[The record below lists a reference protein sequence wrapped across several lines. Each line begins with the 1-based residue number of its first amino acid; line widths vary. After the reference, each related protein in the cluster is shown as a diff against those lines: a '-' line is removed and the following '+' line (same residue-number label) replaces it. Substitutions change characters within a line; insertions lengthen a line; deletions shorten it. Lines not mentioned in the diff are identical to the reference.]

1 MYRFASQVSAS
12 RIVGVNLVILCLV
25 SLTGHCTVASYAQ
38 ESMPVLNDPELQVE
52 LTTEELIDP
61 TTMAFVGP
69 DDILVLEK
77 STGAVQRIIN
87 GQMLP
92 EPILD
97 VNVNEKDERG
107 MLGIAVSKQ
116 NVTTGSLTYVFLYYT
131 EAEEDGGD
139 PLGNRLYRYE
149 LVDDKLINPKL
160 LLDVPY
166 LPGPAHNGGALKIGP
181 DNSVYVTVGE
191 LIETKY
197 NGNDYNTLAQNYAN
211 GKQPDGRAGI
221 LRVTQDG
228 RIVNGK
234 GILGD
239 NHPLNM
245 YYAYG
250 IRNSFGLDFDPLTGN
265 LWDTENGPKFGDEI
279 NLVEPGFNSGWSKLA
294 GAWNVNMETNEEG
307 NRAINKG
314 EQQFSEPNSLVEFG
328 GHGKYSAPEFTW
340 EDNIAPTAIEFLD
353 SDKLGE
359 QYTNDMLVGSFL
371 EGNIYHFDLTS
382 NRSGLELDNML
393 QDKIANSPEEVEGIL
408 FGKGFGTITDI
419 EVSPD
424 GNLYV
429 LTGIRSDN
437 GKLYRISPSE

>member
-1 MYRFASQVSAS
+1 M
-12 RIVGVNLVILCLV
+12 IICLV
-25 SLTGHCTVASYAQ
+25 SLTGYHPIANYAQ
-38 ESMPVLNDPELQVE
+38 ESMPTLNDPKLQVE
-52 LTTEELIDP
+52 LITEKIIDP

-77 STGAVQRIIN
+77 NTGIVKRIVN
-87 GQMLP
+87 GQMLD

-97 VNVNEKDERG
+97 VNVDGKDERG
-107 MLGIAVSKQ
+107 MLGIAIDTNSDVS
-116 NVTTGSLTYVFLYYT
+116 YVFLYYT

-139 PLGNRLYRYE
+139 AVGNRLYRYE
-149 LVDDKLINPKL
+149 LVGNELVNPKL
-160 LLDVPY
+160 LLDLPY
-166 LPGPAHNGGALKIGP
+166 LPGPAHNGGIVKIGP
-181 DNSVYVTVGE
+181 DNNIYVTVGE

-197 NGNDYNTLAQNYAN
+197 NENDYNTLAQNYAN
-211 GKQPDGRAGI
+211 GKQPDGRGGI

-228 RIVNGK
+228 QIVNGK

-250 IRNSFGLDFDPLTGN
+250 IRNSFGMDFDPVTGN
-265 LWDTENGPKFGDEI
+265 VWDTENGPKFGDEI

-294 GAWNVNMETNEEG
+294 GVWNVNMETNEEG
-307 NRAINKG
+307 DRAINEG
-314 EQQFSEPNSLVEFG
+314 EQQFSEPNNLVDFDRRGE
-328 GHGKYSAPEFTW
+328 YSPPEFTW
-340 EDNIAPTAIEFLD
+340 EDNIAPTAIKFLD

-359 QYTNDMLVGSFL
+359 QYTNDIFVGSFL
-371 EGNIYHFDLTS
+371 EGSIYHFDLTS

>member
-1 MYRFASQVSAS
+1 MYHFAS
-12 RIVGVNLVILCLV
+12 RIPDLRIMGVDLVIICLV
-25 SLTGHCTVASYAQ
+25 SLTGYHTIASHAQ
-38 ESMPVLNDPELQVE
+38 ESMPVLNDLELQVE
-52 LTTEELIDP
+52 LITAEITDP
-61 TTMAFVGP
+61 TTMAFIGP

-77 STGAVQRIIN
+77 NSGAVQRIVN

-97 VNVNEKDERG
+97 VNVDGRDERG
-107 MLGIAVSKQ
+107 LLGIAVSK
-116 NVTTGSLTYVFLYYT
+116 NLPDNNTYVFLYYT
-131 EAEEDGGD
+131 EAKEDGGD
-139 PLGNRLYRYE
+139 PIGNRLYRYE
-149 LVDDKLINPKL
+149 LVDNKLINPKL
-160 LLDVPY
+160 LLDLPY
-166 LPGPAHNGGALKIGP
+166 LPGPAHNGGTVKIGP

-191 LIETKY
+191 MIETKY
-197 NGNDYNTLAQNYAN
+197 NENDYNTLAQNHAN
-211 GKQPDGRAGI
+211 GKQPDGRGGI

-228 RIVNGK
+228 QIVNGK

-250 IRNSFGLDFDPLTGN
+250 IRNSFGMDFDPLTGN

-294 GAWNVNMETNEEG
+294 GVWNVNMETNEEG
-307 NRAINKG
+307 NRAINKA
-314 EQQFSEPNSLVEFG
+314 EQQIIEPHNLVDFG
-328 GHGKYSAPEFTW
+328 GRGKYSPPEFTW
-340 EDNIAPTAIEFLD
+340 EDNIAPTAMKFLA

-359 QYTNDMLVGSFL
+359 QYTNDMFVGSFL
-371 EGNIYHFDLTS
+371 EGNIYQFDLTS

-408 FGKGFGTITDI
+408 LGKGFGTITDI

-429 LTGIRSDN
+429 LTGIRSDS

>member
-1 MYRFASQVSAS
+1 M
-12 RIVGVNLVILCLV
+12 IICLV
-25 SLTGHCTVASYAQ
+25 SLTGYHPIANYAQ
-38 ESMPVLNDPELQVE
+38 ESMPTLNDPKLQVE
-52 LTTEELIDP
+52 LITEKIIDP

-77 STGAVQRIIN
+77 NTGIVKRIVN
-87 GQMLP
+87 GQMLD

-97 VNVNEKDERG
+97 VNVDGKDERG
-107 MLGIAVSKQ
+107 MLGIAIDTNSDVS
-116 NVTTGSLTYVFLYYT
+116 YVFLYYT

-139 PLGNRLYRYE
+139 AVGNRLYRYE
-149 LVDDKLINPKL
+149 LVGNELVNPKL
-160 LLDVPY
+160 LLDLPY
-166 LPGPAHNGGALKIGP
+166 LPGPAHNGGIVKIGP
-181 DNSVYVTVGE
+181 DNNIYVTVGE

-197 NGNDYNTLAQNYAN
+197 NENDYNTLAQNYAN
-211 GKQPDGRAGI
+211 GKQPDGRGGI

-228 RIVNGK
+228 QIVNGK

-250 IRNSFGLDFDPLTGN
+250 IRNSFGMDFDPVAGN
-265 LWDTENGPKFGDEI
+265 VWDTENGPKFGDEI

-294 GAWNVNMETNEEG
+294 GVWNVNMETNEEG
-307 NRAINKG
+307 DRAINKG
-314 EQQFSEPNSLVEFG
+314 EQQFSEPNNLVDFDRRGE
-328 GHGKYSAPEFTW
+328 YSPPEFTW
-340 EDNIAPTAIEFLD
+340 EDNIAPTAIKFLD

-359 QYTNDMLVGSFL
+359 QYTNDIFVGSFL
-371 EGNIYHFDLTS
+371 EGSIYHFDLTS

-419 EVSPD
+419 EISPD

>member
-1 MYRFASQVSAS
+1 L
-12 RIVGVNLVILCLV
+12 VGN
-25 SLTGHCTVASYAQ
+25 
-38 ESMPVLNDPELQVE
+38 
-52 LTTEELIDP
+52 
-61 TTMAFVGP
+61 
-69 DDILVLEK
+69 
-77 STGAVQRIIN
+77 
-87 GQMLP
+87 
-92 EPILD
+92 
-97 VNVNEKDERG
+97 
-107 MLGIAVSKQ
+107 
-116 NVTTGSLTYVFLYYT
+116 
-131 EAEEDGGD
+131 
-139 PLGNRLYRYE
+139 
-149 LVDDKLINPKL
+149 KLINPKL
-160 LLDVPY
+160 LLDLPY
-166 LPGPAHNGGALKIGP
+166 LPGPAHNGGVVKIGP

-197 NGNDYNTLAQNYAN
+197 NENNYNTLAQNYAN
-211 GKQPDGRAGI
+211 GKQPDGRGGI

-228 RIVNGK
+228 QIVNGK
-234 GILGD
+234 GILGN

-250 IRNSFGLDFDPLTGN
+250 IRNSFGMDFDPLTGN

-294 GAWNVNMETNEEG
+294 GVWNVIMETNEEG

-314 EQQFSEPNSLVEFG
+314 EQQFSEPNNLIDFG
-328 GHGKYSAPEFTW
+328 GRGKYSPPEFTW
-340 EDNIAPTAIEFLD
+340 EDNIAPTAMKFLN
-353 SDKLGE
+353 SDRLGG
-359 QYTNDMLVGSFL
+359 QYTNDVFVGSFL

-382 NRSGLELDNML
+382 NRSGLEIGNML

-429 LTGIRSDN
+429 LAGIRSDS

>member
-1 MYRFASQVSAS
+1 MYRFASKAPAS
-12 RIVGVNLVILCLV
+12 RILSVNLMIICLV
-25 SLTGHCTVASYAQ
+25 SLTGYHPIANYAQ
-38 ESMPVLNDPELQVE
+38 ESMPTLNDPKLQVE
-52 LTTEELIDP
+52 LITEKIIDP
-61 TTMAFVGP
+61 ATMAFVGP

-77 STGAVQRIIN
+77 NTGIVKRIVN
-87 GQMLP
+87 GQMLD

-97 VNVNEKDERG
+97 VNVDGKDERG
-107 MLGIAVSKQ
+107 MLGIAIDTNSDVS
-116 NVTTGSLTYVFLYYT
+116 YVFLYYT

-139 PLGNRLYRYE
+139 AVGNRLYRYE
-149 LVDDKLINPKL
+149 LVGNELVNPKL
-160 LLDVPY
+160 LLDLPY
-166 LPGPAHNGGALKIGP
+166 LPGPAHNGGIVKIGP
-181 DNSVYVTVGE
+181 DNNIYVTVGE

-197 NGNDYNTLAQNYAN
+197 NENDYNTLAQNYAN
-211 GKQPDGRAGI
+211 GKQPDGRGGI

-228 RIVNGK
+228 QIVNGK

-250 IRNSFGLDFDPLTGN
+250 IRNSFGMDFDPVTGN
-265 LWDTENGPKFGDEI
+265 VWDTENGPKFGDEI
-279 NLVEPGFNSGWSKLA
+279 NLVEPGFNSGWSRLA
-294 GAWNVNMETNEEG
+294 GVWNVNMETNEEG
-307 NRAINKG
+307 DRAINKG
-314 EQQFSEPNSLVEFG
+314 EQQFSEPNNLVDFDRRGE
-328 GHGKYSAPEFTW
+328 YSPPEFTW
-340 EDNIAPTAIEFLD
+340 EDNIAPTAIKFLD

-359 QYTNDMLVGSFL
+359 QYTNDIFVGSFL
-371 EGNIYHFDLTS
+371 EGSIYHFDLTS

>member
-1 MYRFASQVSAS
+1 M
-12 RIVGVNLVILCLV
+12 IICLV
-25 SLTGHCTVASYAQ
+25 SLTGYHPIANYAQ
-38 ESMPVLNDPELQVE
+38 ESMPTLNDPKLQVE
-52 LTTEELIDP
+52 LITEKIIDP

-77 STGAVQRIIN
+77 NTGIVKRIVN
-87 GQMLP
+87 GQMLD

-97 VNVNEKDERG
+97 VNVDGKDERG
-107 MLGIAVSKQ
+107 MLGITIDTNSDVS
-116 NVTTGSLTYVFLYYT
+116 YVFLYYT

-139 PLGNRLYRYE
+139 AVGNRLYRYE
-149 LVDDKLINPKL
+149 LVGNELVNPKL
-160 LLDVPY
+160 LLDLPY
-166 LPGPAHNGGALKIGP
+166 LPGPAHNGGIVKIGP
-181 DNSVYVTVGE
+181 DNNIYVTVGE

-197 NGNDYNTLAQNYAN
+197 NENDYNTLAQNYAN
-211 GKQPDGRAGI
+211 GKQPDGRGGI

-228 RIVNGK
+228 QIVNGK

-250 IRNSFGLDFDPLTGN
+250 IRNSFGMDFDPVTGN
-265 LWDTENGPKFGDEI
+265 VWDTENGPKFGDEI

-294 GAWNVNMETNEEG
+294 GVWNVNMETNEEG
-307 NRAINKG
+307 DRSINKG
-314 EQQFSEPNSLVEFG
+314 EQQFSEPNNLVDFDRRGE
-328 GHGKYSAPEFTW
+328 YSPPEFTW
-340 EDNIAPTAIEFLD
+340 EDNIAPTAIKFLD

-359 QYTNDMLVGSFL
+359 QYTNDIFVGSFL
-371 EGNIYHFDLTS
+371 EGSIYHFDLTS

-393 QDKIANSPEEVEGIL
+393 QDKIANSHEEVEGIL

>member
-1 MYRFASQVSAS
+1 M
-12 RIVGVNLVILCLV
+12 IICLV
-25 SLTGHCTVASYAQ
+25 SLTGYHPIANYAQ
-38 ESMPVLNDPELQVE
+38 ESMPTLNDPKLQVE
-52 LTTEELIDP
+52 LITEKIIDP
-61 TTMAFVGP
+61 ATMAFVGP

-77 STGAVQRIIN
+77 NTGIVKRIVN
-87 GQMLP
+87 GQMLD

-97 VNVNEKDERG
+97 VNVDGKDERG
-107 MLGIAVSKQ
+107 MLGIAIDTNSDVS
-116 NVTTGSLTYVFLYYT
+116 YVFLYYT

-139 PLGNRLYRYE
+139 AVGNRLYRYE
-149 LVDDKLINPKL
+149 LVGNELVNPKL
-160 LLDVPY
+160 LLDLPY
-166 LPGPAHNGGALKIGP
+166 LPGPAHNGGIVKIGP
-181 DNSVYVTVGE
+181 DNNIYVTVGE

-197 NGNDYNTLAQNYAN
+197 NENDYNTLAQNYAN
-211 GKQPDGRAGI
+211 GKQPDGRGGI

-228 RIVNGK
+228 QIVNGK

-250 IRNSFGLDFDPLTGN
+250 IRNSFGMDFDPVTGN
-265 LWDTENGPKFGDEI
+265 VWDTENGPKFGDEI
-279 NLVEPGFNSGWSKLA
+279 NLVEPGFNSGWSRLA
-294 GAWNVNMETNEEG
+294 GVWNVNMETNEEG
-307 NRAINKG
+307 DRAINKG
-314 EQQFSEPNSLVEFG
+314 EQQFSEPNNLVDFDRRGE
-328 GHGKYSAPEFTW
+328 YSPPEFTW
-340 EDNIAPTAIEFLD
+340 EDNIAPTAIKFLD

-359 QYTNDMLVGSFL
+359 QYTNDIFVGSFL
-371 EGNIYHFDLTS
+371 EGSIYHFDLTS

>member
-1 MYRFASQVSAS
+1 MYRFAIQISAS
-12 RIVGVNLVILCLV
+12 RILGVNLVIICLV
-25 SLTGHCTVASYAQ
+25 SLIGYQTVASYAQ

-52 LTTEELIDP
+52 LITEELIDP

-77 STGAVQRIIN
+77 NSGAVQRIVN

-107 MLGIAVSKQ
+107 LLGIAVSKQ
-116 NVTTGSLTYVFLYYT
+116 NATTGGLTYVFLFYT

-139 PLGNRLYRYE
+139 PVGNHLYRYE
-149 LVDDKLINPKL
+149 LVGNKLINPRL
-160 LLDVPY
+160 LLDLPY
-166 LPGPAHNGGALKIGP
+166 LPGPAHNGGVVAIGP
-181 DNSVYVTVGE
+181 DNNVYLIVGNLYSPVFNKGGE
-191 LIETKY
+191 SNLIQNIRE
-197 NGNDYNTLAQNYAN
+197 GNE
-211 GKQPDGRAGI
+211 PDGRGGI
-221 LRVTQDG
+221 LRIAQDG
-228 RIVNGK
+228 QLVGN

-239 NHPLNM
+239 EHPLDM

-250 IRNSFGLDFDPLTGN
+250 IRNSFGIAFDPLTGN
-265 LWDTENGPKFGDEI
+265 LWETENGPKFGDEI

-294 GAWNVNMETNEEG
+294 GVWTVNMETNEEG

-314 EQQFSEPNSLVEFG
+314 EQQFSEPNNLVDFG
-328 GHGKYSAPEFTW
+328 GRGKYSPPEFSW
-340 EDNIAPTAIEFLD
+340 EDSIAPTSIKFLD
-353 SDKLGE
+353 SDKLGG
-359 QYTNDMLVGSFL
+359 QYMNDMFVGSFL
-371 EGNIYHFDLTS
+371 EGGIYHFDLTS
-382 NRSGLELDNML
+382 NRSALELDNML

-424 GNLYV
+424 GQLYV
-429 LTGIRSDN
+429 LSGIRSDN
-437 GKLYRISPSE
+437 GKLYRISLSE

>member
-1 MYRFASQVSAS
+1 M
-12 RIVGVNLVILCLV
+12 IICLV
-25 SLTGHCTVASYAQ
+25 SLTGYHPIANYAQ
-38 ESMPVLNDPELQVE
+38 ESMPTLNDPKLQVE
-52 LTTEELIDP
+52 LITEKIIDP

-77 STGAVQRIIN
+77 NTGIVKRIVN
-87 GQMLP
+87 GQMLD

-97 VNVNEKDERG
+97 VNVDGKDERG
-107 MLGIAVSKQ
+107 MLGIAIDTNSDVS
-116 NVTTGSLTYVFLYYT
+116 YVFLYYT

-139 PLGNRLYRYE
+139 AVGNRLYRYE
-149 LVDDKLINPKL
+149 LVGNELVNPKL
-160 LLDVPY
+160 LLDLPY
-166 LPGPAHNGGALKIGP
+166 LPGPAHNGGIVKIGP
-181 DNSVYVTVGE
+181 DNNIYVTVGE

-197 NGNDYNTLAQNYAN
+197 NENDYNTLAQNYAN
-211 GKQPDGRAGI
+211 GKQPDGRGGI

-228 RIVNGK
+228 QIVNGK

-250 IRNSFGLDFDPLTGN
+250 IRNSFGMDFDPVTGN
-265 LWDTENGPKFGDEI
+265 VWDTENGPKFGDEI

-294 GAWNVNMETNEEG
+294 GVWNVNMETNEEG
-307 NRAINKG
+307 DRAINKG
-314 EQQFSEPNSLVEFG
+314 EQQFSEPNNLVDFDRRGE
-328 GHGKYSAPEFTW
+328 YSPPEFTW
-340 EDNIAPTAIEFLD
+340 EDNIAPTAIKFLD

-359 QYTNDMLVGSFL
+359 QYTNDIFVGSFL
-371 EGNIYHFDLTS
+371 EGSIYHFDLTS